1 MKNFSTLAKI
11 GIIGAVSLASASSLL
26 AASLSIVSG
35 ATGTDIESLRSNLD
49 IFEKKTGNKV
59 SIVTMPSSSTD
70 QFSQYK
76 LWLSAK
82 NKNIDVY
89 RLDVIWAPQIAKH
102 LVDLTA
108 DTKDIVK
115 NFFPAIIESQT
126 VNGRLVA
133 LPMFADAPALYYRKD
148 LLKKYNAKVPKTWEE
163 LTSTVKMILAKENN
177 PKLQGFVFQGSSYEG
192 LTCNA
197 LEWIKSYGGGQIVE
211 PDGRISINN
220 KNAIAALNLAKT
232 WAGTISPKGV
242 LAYKEE
248 ESRGVWQTGN
258 AIFMRNWPYAYSLG
272 NAKDSAVKGKFAV
285 TTLPSGTTL
294 DASAATLGGWNL
306 GVSKYSQNKK
316 ASIELVK
323 FLTSK
328 EVQKRRAIKNN
339 KLPTIISLYND
350 ADIKEKSPMIS
361 NWYSVFKNA
370 VPRPSAPVKRSYN
383 EVSKE
388 FYSSV
393 HAILSGNITASAGL
407 EKLERKLKRI
417 KKGEWK

>member
-1 MKNFSTLAKI
+1 
-11 GIIGAVSLASASSLL
+11 
-26 AASLSIVSG
+26 
-35 ATGTDIESLRSNLD
+35 
-49 IFEKKTGNKV
+49 
-59 SIVTMPSSSTD
+59 MPSSSTD